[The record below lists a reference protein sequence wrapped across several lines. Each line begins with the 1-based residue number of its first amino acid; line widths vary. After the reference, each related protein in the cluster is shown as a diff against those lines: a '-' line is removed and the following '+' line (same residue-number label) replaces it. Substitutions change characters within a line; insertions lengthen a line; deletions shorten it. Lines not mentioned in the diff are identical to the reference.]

1 MDKPHIHILLVEDNP
16 ADVVLL
22 GVALEQIASASFHMT
37 AVERLKQGMVC
48 LAERSFDVVLL
59 DLGLPDSQ
67 GLATFTQLHAQ
78 APEVPVVV
86 LSGMQDEELAAE
98 AVHAGAQ
105 DYLVKGYVD
114 REVLAR
120 AIRYAIERHQLQSRI
135 RASERYFRALI
146 EHSAD
151 GVATLSA
158 DGTILYESPAALR
171 MLGYLPDEMIGENS
185 LAFTH
190 PDDRALS
197 SELFQQLLQAPHQS
211 ITSELRYRRKDGSWC
226 WVEATGTNLLD
237 IPGVAVIV
245 VNYRDITARKQS
257 EAAIR
262 QLNETLE
269 LRIVE
274 RTDDLLQA
282 NAALA
287 RAARLKDEFLAN
299 MSHELRTPLNAIL
312 GRSELLREEIYGP
325 LAARQAEALH
335 SIDASGR
342 HLLALIN
349 EILDLAKV
357 EAGKLELQYETV
369 AVEQICQTALHMV
382 AQSAV
387 QKRIAISTSLDPQVT
402 TIYADERRLLQIL
415 INLLSN
421 AVKFTPEGG
430 AVGLEV
436 RGDQEQ
442 QLVTFTIWDTGIGIA
457 ESDLARLFQ
466 PFMQIDSGLNRQYGG
481 TGLGL
486 ALVQRLTQAHQGRV
500 EVTSSLGHGSHFSV
514 VLPWSAAAATE
525 AMPAPFAHGNA
536 ATTQVAAVPGTGI
549 PAISPSRMD
558 TARGILLVEDN
569 ADQIQVMTDYL
580 EAHGYRVSVAQ
591 NGGDALML
599 AHGYPPVLVLM
610 DIQMPGMDGLETIRR
625 MRLDPQLRTLPIIAL
640 TALALPGDRERC
652 MAAGANAYMA
662 KPVSLSELRA
672 EIEARLGRG
681 AGPTQ
686 VAAASP

>member
-22 GVALEQIASASFHMT
+22 GVALEQIASATFHMT
-37 AVERLKQGMVC
+37 AVERLKQGIAC
-48 LAERSFDVVLL
+48 LAERSFDLVLL

-78 APEVPVVV
+78 DPEVPVVV
-86 LSGMQDEELAAE
+86 LSGMQDDELAVE

-105 DYLVKGYVD
+105 DYLVKDYVE

-120 AIRYAIERHQLQSRI
+120 AIRYAIERHQLQSRL

-158 DGTILYESPAALR
+158 EGTILYESPAALCI
-171 MLGYLPDEMIGENS
+171 LGYLPDEMIGQH
-185 LAFTH
+185 AFAFIH
-190 PDDRALS
+190 PDDMAVS
-197 SELFQQLLQAPHQS
+197 AELFQQLMQAPHQS

-245 VNYRDITARKQS
+245 VNYRDITARKQA
-257 EAAIR
+257 EVAIL

-274 RTDDLLQA
+274 RTTDLLQA

-312 GRSELLREEIYGP
+312 GRSELLSEEVYGP
-325 LAARQAEALH
+325 LAVRQIEALR

-369 AVEQICQTALHMV
+369 AVEQICQAGLHMV
-382 AQSAV
+382 AQIAV
-387 QKRIAISTSLDPQVT
+387 QKRIAISISLDPQVT

-436 RGDQEQ
+436 HGDQEQ
-442 QLVTFTIWDTGIGIA
+442 QLVIFTIWDTGIGIA
-457 ESDLARLFQ
+457 ERDLARLFQ
-466 PFMQIDSGLNRQYGG
+466 PFTQIDSGLNRQYGG

-500 EVTSSLGHGSHFSV
+500 DVTSSLGHGSHFSV
-514 VLPWSAAAATE
+514 ALPWSALAAA
-525 AMPAPFAHGNA
+525 APAGQPAPAAHGHA
-536 ATTQVAAVPGTGI
+536 ATTQPAVAPGTGM
-549 PAISPSRMD
+549 PVMSPPQMD
-558 TARGILLVEDN
+558 TDRGILLVEDN
-569 ADQIQVMTDYL
+569 VDQIQVMTDYL

-599 AHGYPPVLVLM
+599 AQGYPPALVLM

-625 MRLDPQLRTLPIIAL
+625 MRLDAQLRTLPIIAL
-640 TALALPGDRERC
+640 TALAQPGDRERC
-652 MAAGANAYMA
+652 LAAGANAYMA
-662 KPVSLSELRA
+662 KPVSLSELLA
-672 EIEARLGRG
+672 EIEARLGQG
-681 AGPTQ
+681 AGP
-686 VAAASP
+686 ASPGG